1 MSPWEN
7 ETLRVIDFLEQ
18 ERAFEV
24 RFSYDVACRQA
35 VASVEGAYFD
45 SNSRSWKVPWTR
57 GKELLIHLDHLHFKL
72 TPGAREVLLDGG
84 GTSGTTT
91 VSQLN
96 RQLAQVVQE
105 SFQEPIWLEC
115 ELVGWTKIR
124 PRGHAYFE
132 LVERH
137 RDGTVSAKIAAVLW
151 NDDRIRLTQSLASIG
166 HELKDGG
173 TYRFLVQPGVYVK
186 TGGLSVSIKDID
198 LESLGSDAELRRTKI
213 LAELS
218 KRGDLDTNR
227 KMAIPRVPLRVA
239 LITGRSTDAE
249 ADFLDELR
257 RSGFAFSVGV
267 FYAKMQG
274 VALEESVMDGLIR
287 FAELRDDYDILVITR
302 GGGSV
307 SDLGWFDSFKLG
319 LGAMRFPL
327 PVLTGIG
334 HHRDLTVM
342 DRVTRG
348 FKTPTAVAQFLVDT
362 VSNQE
367 RTLDDLA
374 RRIQT
379 GARRHLDSNDR
390 VLDRFG
396 TQLEAHAK
404 LKCEREEGSIQRA
417 QTRLSTS
424 LRQYFERTSARLD
437 LLESKV
443 ESENPRRS
451 LERGFVLLR
460 AKGKV
465 QSSVGDLEVGQDV
478 ELEFGD
484 GSVLSRVLEITKHG
498 ER

>member
-1 MSPWEN
+1 M
-7 ETLRVIDFLEQ
+7 RVIDFLEH
-18 ERAFEV
+18 EKTFEV
-24 RFSYDVACRQA
+24 RFPYEAACRDA
-35 VASVEGAYFD
+35 VAGVQGAYFD
-45 SNSRSWKVPWTR
+45 SDTRSWKVPLTQ
-57 GKELLIHLDHLHFKL
+57 GQELLIRLDHLHFKL
-72 TPGAREVLLDGG
+72 TPGARASLLDGG
-84 GTSGTTT
+84 DSPDVTT

-96 RQLAQVVQE
+96 RQLAQIVQE
-105 SFQEPIWLEC
+105 SFQEPVWLES

-137 RDGTVSAKIAAVLW
+137 RDGTVNAKVAAVMW

-198 LESLGSDAELRRTKI
+198 LESLGSDAELRRSKI

-227 KMAIPRVPLRVA
+227 KMAIPRAPLRIA

-257 RSGFAFSVGV
+257 RSGFAFDVGV

-287 FAELRDDYDILVITR
+287 FAELRDDYDVLVITR

-319 LGAMRFPL
+319 LSAMRFPL

-334 HHRDLTVM
+334 HHRDQTVM
-342 DRVTRG
+342 DRVSRG
-348 FKTPTAVAQFLVDT
+348 FKTPTAVAQFLVES
-362 VSNQE
+362 VAKEE
-367 RTLDDLA
+367 RALEDLA
-374 RRIQT
+374 RGIQT
-379 GARRHLDSNDR
+379 GAQRHLDSKGR
-390 VLDRFG
+390 VIDRFR
-396 TQLEAHAK
+396 TQLESHAK
-404 LKCEREEGSIQRA
+404 LRCEREEGSIQRA

-424 LRQYFERTSARLD
+424 LNQYLERATARLN

-460 AKGKV
+460 AKGAV
-465 QSSVGDLEVGQDV
+465 RSSVDELEVGQDV

-484 GSVLSRVLEITKHG
+484 GSVTSRVLEITKRGDH
-498 ER
+498 